1 MDKLFRFVVNKPKLV
16 LLIATL
22 LLIPAVIGY
31 IFTDVSYEILTYL
44 PDNLNSVQ
52 GEQILTD
59 TYNYSSM
66 TMVMVEGKTPK
77 QVQRLKEKIAAV
89 ENVSSVLWIDDL
101 IDTSVPAD
109 ILPDDIRNIFY
120 SADGNYTMMMVQ
132 FDSDTTSLQKT
143 NAVDEIKKVTQ
154 MECLLSGLT
163 PINADTKTLTDEQ
176 TPLYIAIAV
185 VFAVITLFVAMESYL
200 LPLLLIAVLGMAV
213 IYNMGTNFIFGDVSF
228 ITQCIA
234 AILQLAVTMD
244 YSIFV
249 YNRFKDEKKKTDDV
263 KLAMT
268 KALKASVTSISGSSL
283 TTLFGFLALCFMQFS
298 IGFNIGI
305 VMAKGVLFGVLTAIT
320 VLPAVLLL
328 ADKKIER
335 FKHKN
340 FVPDFSKIT
349 KFVIDKRKVFT
360 SIGAILLIPALL
372 LAANVDKYYN
382 LTSTLPEEM
391 DSVQALNVLKEQ
403 FNMTT
408 SHFVIV
414 DDDISAKKLTK
425 MESEIQNVDG
435 VNSMLAYNLFVGSSV
450 PDIIMPDEINS
461 AIKQGGYQIMLV
473 NSIYEAATEES
484 NQQVE
489 QIESIIHKYDPN
501 GYITGEGAL
510 YKDMIAVTKT
520 DFTVTNII
528 SIVAI
533 FILLLI
539 LFQSVSIPIIII
551 LTIELAIWI
560 NEGISTVMGASI
572 PFIAPT
578 LITCVQLGATI
589 DYAILLTSKF
599 REEIELGRSRI
610 KAIKLAAN
618 SAMHSVLQSAAVFF
632 FATFG
637 VYLLCSISMIKSI
650 CAMLARGAIISAL
663 VILFVLT
670 PALVILEPVIAK
682 TTKNWGKKPSVKKQ
696 KTAVT
701 TVADMTSK
709 ANSYGLTFDE
719 KSYTSFIIDDEGYA
733 NENSKN

>member
-1 MDKLFRFVVNKPKLV
+1 MEKLSRFVINKPKLV
-16 LLIATL
+16 LIISLI
-22 LLIPAVIGY
+22 LLIPAIIGY

-44 PDNLNSVQ
+44 PDNLYSVK

-66 TMVMVEGKTPK
+66 TMVIVEGKTPK
-77 QVQRLKEKIAAV
+77 QVQRLKEKIASV
-89 ENVSSVLWIDDL
+89 ENVSSVIWTDDL

-109 ILPDDIRNIFY
+109 ILPDELRNIFY
-120 SADGNYTMMMVQ
+120 SEDGNYTMMMVQ
-132 FDSDTTSLQKT
+132 FDNDASSLDQS
-143 NAVDEIKKVTQ
+143 NAVEEIKKVTQ
-154 MECLLSGLT
+154 KECMLSGLT
-163 PINADTKTLTDEQ
+163 PINADTKTLTDKQ

-185 VFAVITLFVAMESYL
+185 VLAVITLFVAFESYI
-200 LPLLLIAVLGMAV
+200 LPILLIAVLGMAV

-244 YSIFV
+244 YSIIV
-249 YNRFKDEKKKTDDV
+249 YNRFKDEKKKTDNIS
-263 KLAMT
+263 LAMERT
-268 KALKASVTSISGSSL
+268 LKASVISISGSSL
-283 TTLFGFLALCFMQFS
+283 TTLFGFLALCFMQFK

-305 VMAKGVLFGVLTAIT
+305 VMAKGVLFGVLTSVT
-320 VLPAVLLL
+320 VLPTVLLL
-328 ADKKIER
+328 ADKYIER
-335 FKHKN
+335 YKHKN
-340 FVPDFSKIT
+340 FVPNFSKIT
-349 KFVIDKRKVFT
+349 KFVVKKRKIFASV
-360 SIGAILLIPALL
+360 AVILLIPAVL
-372 LAANVDKYYN
+372 LASSVDKYYN
-382 LTSTLPEEM
+382 LSSTLPEDM

-414 DDDISAKKLTK
+414 DDDISPKKLAK

-435 VNSMLAYNLFVGSSV
+435 VNSILAYNVFVGSSV

-461 AIKQGGYQIMLV
+461 AVKKGGYQLMLV
-473 NSIYEAATEES
+473 NSIYEAATDES
-484 NQQVE
+484 NNQVE
-489 QIESIIHKYDPN
+489 QIDSIIKKYDSN

-510 YKDMIAVTKT
+510 YNDMIDVTKT

-528 SIVAI
+528 SIAAI

-539 LFQSVSIPIIII
+539 LFKSVSIPIIII

-560 NEGISTVMGASI
+560 NEGISTIIGTSI

-599 REEIELGRSRI
+599 KEEIELGRGKI
-610 KAIKLAAN
+610 KAIKRAAN

-637 VYLLCSISMIKSI
+637 VYCLCSISMIKTI
-650 CAMLARGAIISAL
+650 CAMLARGALISAF
-663 VILFVLT
+663 VIMFVLT
-670 PALVILEPVIAK
+670 PALAILEPVIAK
-682 TTKNWGKKPSVKKQ
+682 TTKGWGAKQ
-696 KTAVT
+696 EYKRKRKTPK
-701 TVADMTSK
+701 TVAAGNNGTDND
-709 ANSYGLTFDE
+709 ALIFDE
-719 KSYTSFIIDDEGYA
+719 KSYTGFVINDEGDA
-733 NENSKN
+733 NENN